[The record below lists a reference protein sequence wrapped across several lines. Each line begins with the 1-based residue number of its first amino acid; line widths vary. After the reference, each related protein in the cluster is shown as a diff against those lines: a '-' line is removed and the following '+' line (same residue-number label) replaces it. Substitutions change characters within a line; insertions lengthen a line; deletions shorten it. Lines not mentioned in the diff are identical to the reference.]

1 MTTHAP
7 AMIEAEAICMK
18 VRQATLLDNV
28 SVRLRG
34 GETVAIVGPNG
45 AGK

>member
-34 GETVAIVGPNG
+34 G
-45 AGK
+45 